1 MKTGPFISLLVAAA
15 VLLAAGTP
23 AAAQDNRADPATIL
37 ALKRVAER
45 YALTKTRITTL
56 LDKRMNPTPLAPN
69 LPNPFYR
76 PPDLPA
82 GDASRPG
89 GALVPGGEIP
99 DTTMPAEP
107 DESDAG
113 TLARFVST
121 LKVGG
126 LTTLRGTPHLTLNG
140 TLCKTGDVI
149 RIEVKDHSVYVQVVK
164 ITSDE
169 LTLGLNEERQVIRL
183 RK

>member
-1 MKTGPFISLLVAAA
+1 MKTGATLCLLLSAA
-15 VLLAAGTP
+15 VLLTAATP
-23 AAAQDNRADPATIL
+23 AAAQDNKADPATIL

-45 YALTKTRITTL
+45 YALTKTRISTL

-69 LPNPFYR
+69 LPNPFYH
-76 PPDLPA
+76 PPDIPA
-82 GDASRPG
+82 GEGTRPG
-89 GALVPGGEIP
+89 GGLLPGGETE
-99 DTTMPAEP
+99 TTAPAEP
-107 DESDAG
+107 DDSDVG

-126 LTTLRGTPHLTLNG
+126 LTTSRGTLHLTLNG
-140 TLCKTGDVI
+140 TLCKTGDI
-149 RIEVKDHSVYVQVVK
+149 IPIEVKGHTTYIQVVK

-169 LTLGLNEERQVIRL
+169 LTLGLNEERQVIRV